1 MLYTIIVKVYRSVRC
16 HLCIEMCKSLLAPE
30 ASWDQL
36 TVEKKL
42 ARGKEVSQ
50 LTGAWNIGNAAVRHF
65 SRVLK
70 VSAGGGACTVM
81 NTGCR
86 RRGSGQRC

>member
-1 MLYTIIVKVYRSVRC
+1 MYRNVQVIAGTGSSR
-16 HLCIEMCKSLLAPE
+16 
-30 ASWDQL
+30 DQL

-50 LTGAWNIGNAAVRHF
+50 LAGAWNIGNAAVRHF

-70 VSAGGGACTVM
+70 VSAGGGACTVI
-81 NTGCR
+81 NT
-86 RRGSGQRC
+86 